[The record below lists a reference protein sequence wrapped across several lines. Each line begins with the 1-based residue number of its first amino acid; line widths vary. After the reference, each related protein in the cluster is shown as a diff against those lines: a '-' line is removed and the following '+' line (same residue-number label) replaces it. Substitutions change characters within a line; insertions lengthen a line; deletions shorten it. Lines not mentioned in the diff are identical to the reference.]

1 MKYQIFLF
9 SWLMP
14 LKISFYTF
22 NFQGKNNSI
31 SIFYCKNIFEHNFTN
46 QFQKY
51 FWITFSTITNFIS
64 CIQHITNS
72 IFNTSTVWQWL
83 KQFWFY
89 FLTFMCKNTSTT
101 SQATFCVY
109 LIMFSPTY
117 KFGMCIKISFIFIYQ
132 IGSITTKMV

>member
-14 LKISFYTF
+14 LKISFYIF

-31 SIFYCKNIFEHNFTN
+31 SFFYCKNIFEHNFTS

-51 FWITFSTITNFIS
+51 FWITFSTITNFIF
-64 CIQHITNS
+64 CIQHIIDS

-101 SQATFCVY
+101 SQATFFVYIWLCFHPHTSLVCVSR
-109 LIMFSPTY
+109 L
-117 KFGMCIKISFIFIYQ
+117 ISFSY
-132 IGSITTKMV
+132 TK